1 MRSTKDRRENKT
13 GAVFPLEDSDQ
24 EIVMEDRRKNRE
36 RRLDRLALEE
46 RQLLL
51 SEMPWPAIRK
61 RR

>member
-1 MRSTKDRRENKT
+1 MRRTKDRRENKA

-24 EIVMEDRRKNRE
+24 ELVTEDRRKSKE

-61 RR
+61 PR

>member
-1 MRSTKDRRENKT
+1 MRSTKDRRENTT
-13 GAVFPLEDSDQ
+13 GAVFPLENSDQ
-24 EIVMEDRRKNRE
+24 ELVTEDRRKSRE

-61 RR
+61 PR

>member
-1 MRSTKDRRENKT
+1 MRSTKDRRENTT

-24 EIVMEDRRKNRE
+24 EIVMEDRRKSRE

-51 SEMPWPAIRK
+51 SEMPSPAIRK
-61 RR
+61 PR

>member
-24 EIVMEDRRKNRE
+24 EIVMEDRRKSRE

>member
-1 MRSTKDRRENKT
+1 MRSTKDRRENT
-13 GAVFPLEDSDQ
+13 AGAVFPLEDSDQ
-24 EIVMEDRRKNRE
+24 ELVTEDRRKSKE

-61 RR
+61 PR

>member
-24 EIVMEDRRKNRE
+24 EIVTQDRRKCRE

-61 RR
+61 PR